1 MPTLRLGSTS
11 SNFLEDLSILDSAL
25 KDNEA
30 TYILLRR
37 YDGILDGCVAVTYI
51 PDTASVRS
59 KMLFAST
66 RLTLLREL
74 GVERF
79 RKSVFATTKADLGRE
94 GWERH
99 ERNEGVEAPLTDQE
113 SSLVGIRKAEAEL
126 GRGTTGRNSHVS
138 SGLNFAVSSAA
149 MEALRELG
157 ISDHNLVQLV
167 SFLLVDSALAASMC
181 KVFHSLL
188 DRSHPCYSCGRVVC

>member
-1 MPTLRLGSTS
+1 MPTLRLSSTT
-11 SNFLEDLSILDSAL
+11 SNFLEDLSILDPAL

-37 YDGILDGCVAVTYI
+37 YEGVPDGYVAVTYI

-74 GVERF
+74 GAERF
-79 RKSVFATTKADLGRE
+79 RNSVFATTKADLRRE

-99 ERNEGVEAPLTDQE
+99 ERHESVEAPLTDQE
-113 SSLVGIRKAEAEL
+113 SSLVGIRNAEAEL
-126 GRGTTGRNSHVS
+126 GRGTTVRRHHVS
-138 SGLNFAVSSAA
+138 SGLNFAVSSVAL
-149 MEALRELG
+149 ESLRELV
-157 ISDHNLVQLV
+157 ISENNLVQLV
-167 SFLLVDSALAASMC
+167 SVFLVDLALEASA
-181 KVFHSLL
+181 
-188 DRSHPCYSCGRVVC
+188 